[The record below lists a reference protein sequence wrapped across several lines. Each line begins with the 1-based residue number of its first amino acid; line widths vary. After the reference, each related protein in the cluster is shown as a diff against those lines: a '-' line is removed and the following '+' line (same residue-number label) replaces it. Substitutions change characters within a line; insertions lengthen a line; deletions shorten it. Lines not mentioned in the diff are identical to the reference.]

1 MSEKTM
7 EQRTDQQMVVR
18 SEEAGMPVRAYSP
31 MQAYFLL
38 RLARLVQLQE
48 AQSGEPEETRDPVLV
63 SAGRRILFST
73 FCDCADL
80 GASEEAR
87 ALLKGE
93 KAGC

>member
-7 EQRTDQQMVVR
+7 EQRTDQQIVVR
-18 SEEAGMPVRAYSP
+18 SEGTGIPVRAYGP

-38 RLARLVQLQE
+38 RLGRLVQLQE
-48 AQSGEPEETRDPVLV
+48 TLSKEPEETRDPVLV
-63 SAGRRILFST
+63 KAVRHIVFST

-80 GASEEAR
+80 GAGEEAR
-87 ALLKGE
+87 AQLKGE

>member
-7 EQRTDQQMVVR
+7 EQRTDQQIVVR
-18 SEEAGMPVRAYSP
+18 SEGTGTPVRAYSP

-38 RLARLVQLQE
+38 RLTRLVQLQKTLSS
-48 AQSGEPEETRDPVLV
+48 QPEETKDPVLV
-63 SAGRRILFST
+63 KAVRHILFST

-80 GASEEAR
+80 GAGEEAR